1 MNIYGIG
8 TDIVNVN
15 RIKNAIRK
23 NNKLFTKKIYTTFEI
38 KTCEKRIKELKSN
51 FLNKYI
57 YSIISILILLLVAIF
72 YFVSR

>member
-1 MNIYGIG
+1 MNIFGIG

-38 KTCEKRIKELKSN
+38 KTCVTVIKRPLKW
-51 FLNKYI
+51 F
-57 YSIISILILLLVAIF
+57 
-72 YFVSR
+72 